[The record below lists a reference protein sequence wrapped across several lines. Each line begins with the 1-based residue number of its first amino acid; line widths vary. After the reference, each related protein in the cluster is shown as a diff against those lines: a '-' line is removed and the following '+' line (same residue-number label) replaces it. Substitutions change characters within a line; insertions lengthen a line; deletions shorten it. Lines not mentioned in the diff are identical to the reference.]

1 MNLCLWASG
10 VCMRLWYWM
19 SGHISSPAPLFGC
32 FLLPSRWYLLA
43 STLGPRPFPSACAH
57 RLQIAFRGSKTECCP
72 EGNRIKYKWSRRHSR
87 KQAESLGCT
96 SVLWRAACW
105 LMNSQSSH
113 RREGHSPLLQSTRY
127 LHLQTHLKNKV
138 RLKYLL
144 LPSDMCLSEPAS
156 ALFSVGKAALPG
168 LHHTDASSHFITLSA
183 SKQNQSVLYA
193 SIIHLALQIG
203 ERCGLVQVKR
213 TLISSAIQ
221 YLPEVFNNQ
230 EHEVQCFV
238 HH

>member
-1 MNLCLWASG
+1 MNLCVWASG
-10 VCMRLWYWM
+10 VWMRLWYWM
-19 SGHISSPAPLFGC
+19 SGHFSSQAPLFGC

-43 STLGPRPFPSACAH
+43 CTVGFRSLPSACAH
-57 RLQIAFRGSKTECCP
+57 SMQVAFSKSKTECCP

-87 KQAESLGCT
+87 KQAESSRCT

-113 RREGHSPLLQSTRY
+113 RMEGCSPLLQSTEY
-127 LHLQTHLKNKV
+127 LHLLQTHLKNKV
-138 RLKYLL
+138 RWKYLL
-144 LPSDMCLSEPAS
+144 FPSDMCLSEPAS

-168 LHHTDASSHFITLSA
+168 LHHTDVNSHYITLSA

-193 SIIHLALQIG
+193 SIIHPALQIG
-203 ERCGLVQVKR
+203 EGCGLVQVKY

-221 YLPEVFNNQ
+221 YLLKVFNNW
-230 EHEVQCFV
+230 EV
-238 HH
+238 